1 MFRRNPNTAPACIHS
16 TVFLPTIERGLVSST
31 RRSAAERAAAASDDT
46 CNPGAM
52 APPRNSPLADTTSTQ
67 IAEPK
72 STTGS
77 DGEIVLEEAPD
88 IPEMIE
94 GDGHNYEVV
103 GPPVGATVPYL
114 PEDAE
119 QKTIGGSTYFVFEG
133 TYYRPFAS
141 DDETIYMVSEKPT

>member
-1 MFRRNPNTAPACIHS
+1 MGRKPAPKPQES
-16 TVFLPTIERGLVSST
+16 PPPDQQTTVP
-31 RRSAAERAAAASDDT
+31 
-46 CNPGAM
+46 
-52 APPRNSPLADTTSTQ
+52 
-67 IAEPK
+67 AEPK
-72 STTGS
+72 STTGP
-77 DGEIVLEEAPD
+77 DGEIVLEDAPD